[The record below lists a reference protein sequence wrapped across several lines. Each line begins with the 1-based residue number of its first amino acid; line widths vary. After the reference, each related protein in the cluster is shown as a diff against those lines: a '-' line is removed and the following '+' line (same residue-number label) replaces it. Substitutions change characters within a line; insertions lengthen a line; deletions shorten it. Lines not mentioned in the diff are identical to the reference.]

1 MDRKRNL
8 QERIK
13 AMAGKNIPDLGCIT
27 TTNDDIKKEFTFLCV
42 VDDSEELSRAVR
54 FSCRRAQRVGGRVAL
69 VYVIQP
75 AEFQHWMAVGD
86 LMREEARQE
95 AEDLMEGVSKGVQD
109 CSGMTPT
116 IYIREG
122 NTTEE
127 LIKLIDEEKSIS
139 LLVLGAAAGD
149 DGPGPLVSYF
159 MEKAAGKLRVP
170 ITVVPGNLSN
180 EEIDSIT

>member
-1 MDRKRNL
+1 MSDPRFEEMNCEPPTPKD
-8 QERIK
+8 
-13 AMAGKNIPDLGCIT
+13 GGS
-27 TTNDDIKKEFTFLCV
+27 KKEFTFLCV
-42 VDDSEELSRAVR
+42 VDDSDELSRAVR

-86 LMREEARQE
+86 LMREEAREE
-95 AEDLMEGVSKGVQD
+95 AEQLMSVIAESVTR
-109 CSGMTPT
+109 CSGMTPA

-127 LIKLIDEEKSIS
+127 LIELIDEEASIS

-159 MEKAAGKLRVP
+159 MEKAGGKLRVP
-170 ITVVPGNLSN
+170 ITVVPGSLSN